1 LSIRSGG
8 YGHLGHSHLDDVL
21 MGNLYDHGV
30 VMRLVRYAL
39 PYRFWAVMA
48 FIGMVGHI
56 LTMVAQPIIIAWGI
70 NSFVLGVQGDS
81 DAWGSLS
88 LVGMIFLGNVLVN
101 MVFNFLQYIALA
113 RLTVNVLH
121 DLRTEMFAHLQNQA
135 TSFYDRNE
143 VGRIMSRIQN
153 DVHQLQEFTDVGITT
168 VGDIMMLVFI
178 AATMLYLDPILG
190 LATLSLIPL
199 LIITMIIWQ
208 KKSRPT
214 FLGVRMA
221 ISSVNG
227 NIQEN
232 VSGVRVTQSTNRQDV
247 NLVNFNTLNKKHLDM
262 TIHASWLSALLM
274 PVVETLTVLS
284 MGLVVVV
291 GGIRV
296 FDGALEVG
304 FLVAFL
310 IYVQRFFEP
319 IRMLTQQYTMFQR
332 AMASGARIF
341 ELLDIK
347 PEMNDKPDA
356 TELPLI
362 EGEVVFDNVSFGY
375 TPQEEVLHNI
385 DLHIKPGQNVAL
397 VGLTGAGKT
406 SLVALM
412 HRFYDVTGGA
422 IRIDGHDIRDVTRD
436 SLASQ
441 MSMVLQEPYLFS
453 MSIKDNIKY
462 RRTESTDEEVVAAA
476 TAVGAHDFI
485 MDIDDGYDT
494 MLQQRGSNLSM
505 GQRQLISF
513 ARAVVADPRII
524 VLDEATASIDSRTEG
539 VIQESLK
546 AVLRGRTS
554 VVIAHRLSTITS
566 ADVIVVLDQGKIIET
581 GPHEELLAKG
591 GLYATLYAMNFG
603 EPAPQYTN
611 GSDDQNGTGELRAPT
626 I

>member
-1 LSIRSGG
+1 MTTRSGG

-30 VMRLVRYAL
+30 VMRLARYGI
-39 PYRFWAVMA
+39 PYRFWALIA
-48 FIGMVGHI
+48 FVGMVGHI
-56 LTMVAQPIIIAWGI
+56 LTMVTQPIIIAWGI
-70 NSFVLGVQGDS
+70 NSFVLGVNGEE
-81 DAWGSLS
+81 DAWGNLS
-88 LVGMIFLGNVLVN
+88 VVGLIFLGNVLIN
-101 MVFNFLQYIALA
+101 MVFNFLQYVSLA
-113 RLTVNVLH
+113 RLTVDVLH

-168 VGDIMMLVFI
+168 VGDILMLLFI
-178 AATMLYLDPILG
+178 AGTMIYLDPILG
-190 LATLSLIPL
+190 LITLSLIPL
-199 LIITMIIWQ
+199 LLATMIIWQ

-221 ISSVNG
+221 ISAVNG
-227 NIQEN
+227 NLQEN
-232 VSGVRVTQSTNRQDV
+232 VSGVRVTQSANRQDV
-247 NLVNFNTLNKKHLDM
+247 NLGNFDTLNENHLDM
-262 TIHASWLSALLM
+262 TIRASFLSGMLM

-291 GGIRV
+291 GGLRV
-296 FDGALEVG
+296 YDGHLEIG

-347 PEMNDKPDA
+347 PEMNDKPGA
-356 TELPLI
+356 PLLPVVK
-362 EGEVVFDNVSFGY
+362 GEIVFDNVSFGY
-375 TPQEEVLHNI
+375 TPETEVLHNI
-385 DLHIKPGQNVAL
+385 NLLIEPGQNVAL

-422 IRIDGHDIRDVTRD
+422 IRVDGYDIRDVTRE
-436 SLASQ
+436 SLAGQ
-441 MSMVLQEPYLFS
+441 MSMVLQEPFLYS
-453 MSIKDNIKY
+453 MSIRDNIRY
-462 RRTESTDEEVVAAA
+462 RRIESTDEEVESAA
-476 TAVGAHDFI
+476 TAVGAHGFI
-485 MDIDDGYDT
+485 MEMENGYET
-494 MLQQRGSNLSM
+494 MLQQRGNNLSM

-524 VLDEATASIDSRTEG
+524 VLDEATASIDSRTEKI
-539 VIQESLK
+539 IQESLK
-546 AVLRGRTS
+546 AVLRGRTA

-566 ADVIVVLDQGKIIET
+566 ADVIVVLDQGRIIET
-581 GPHEELLAKG
+581 GSHTELLDKG

-603 EPAPQYTN
+603 ESGSLYAN
-611 GSDDQNGTGELRAPT
+611 GSSDQEGTSGLRAPT

>member
-1 LSIRSGG
+1 
-8 YGHLGHSHLDDVL
+8 

-30 VMRLVRYAL
+30 VMRLAKYGL
-39 PYRFWAVMA
+39 PYRFWALIA
-48 FIGMVGHI
+48 FVGMVGHI

-70 NSFVLGVQGDS
+70 NNFVLGVNGEE
-81 DAWGSLS
+81 DAWGNLS
-88 LVGMIFLGNVLVN
+88 VVGLIFLGNVLIN
-101 MVFNFLQYIALA
+101 MVFNFLQYVSLA
-113 RLTVNVLH
+113 RLTVDVLH

-168 VGDIMMLVFI
+168 VGDILMLLFI
-178 AATMLYLDPILG
+178 AGTMIYLDPVLG
-190 LATLSLIPL
+190 LVTLSLIPL
-199 LIITMIIWQ
+199 LLMTMITWQ

-221 ISSVNG
+221 ISAVNG
-227 NIQEN
+227 NLQEN

-247 NLVNFNTLNKKHLDM
+247 NLGNFDTLNQNHLNM
-262 TIHASWLSALLM
+262 TIRASFLSGLLM

-296 FDGALEVG
+296 YDGHLEVG

-356 TELPLI
+356 TELPLVK
-362 EGEVVFDNVSFGY
+362 GEVVFDNVSFGY
-375 TPQEEVLHNI
+375 TPETEVLHNI
-385 DLHIKPGQNVAL
+385 NLVIKPGQNVAL

-412 HRFYDVTGGA
+412 HRFYDVTDGA
-422 IRIDGHDIRDVTRD
+422 IRVDGHDLRDVTRE
-436 SLASQ
+436 SLAGQ
-441 MSMVLQEPYLFS
+441 MSMVLQEPFLYS
-453 MSIKDNIKY
+453 MSIRDNIRY
-462 RRTESTDEEVVAAA
+462 RRTESTDEEVESAAK
-476 TAVGAHDFI
+476 AVGAHEFI
-485 MDIDDGYDT
+485 MDLENGYDT
-494 MLQQRGSNLSM
+494 MLQQRGNNLSM
-505 GQRQLISF
+505 GQRQLVSF

-524 VLDEATASIDSRTEG
+524 VLDEATASIDSRTEKI
-539 VIQESLK
+539 IQESLK
-546 AVLRGRTS
+546 AVLQGRTA

-566 ADVIVVLDQGKIIET
+566 ADVIVVLDQGRIIET
-581 GPHEELLAKG
+581 GSHAELLDKG

-603 EPAPQYTN
+603 ETGVQYTN
-611 GSDDQNGTGELRAPT
+611 GSVDQDSGGGLRAPT

>member
-1 LSIRSGG
+1 
-8 YGHLGHSHLDDVL
+8 
-21 MGNLYDHGV
+21 
-30 VMRLVRYAL
+30 
-39 PYRFWAVMA
+39 
-48 FIGMVGHI
+48 
-56 LTMVAQPIIIAWGI
+56 
-70 NSFVLGVQGDS
+70 
-81 DAWGSLS
+81 
-88 LVGMIFLGNVLVN
+88 
-101 MVFNFLQYIALA
+101 
-113 RLTVNVLH
+113 
-121 DLRTEMFAHLQNQA
+121 MFEHLQNQA

-168 VGDIMMLVFI
+168 IGDILMLVFI
-178 AATMLYLDPILG
+178 AGTMLYLDAILG
-190 LATLSLIPL
+190 LVTLSLIPL
-199 LIITMIIWQ
+199 LGIIMIVWQ

-221 ISSVNG
+221 ISAVNG

-247 NLVNFNTLNKKHLDM
+247 NLVNFDTLNQAHLDKA
-262 TIHASWLSALLM
+262 IHASWLSAMLM
-274 PVVETLTVLS
+274 PVVEILTVLS

-296 FDGALEVG
+296 YDGQLELG
-304 FLVAFL
+304 FLIAFL

-319 IRMLTQQYTMFQR
+319 IRMLTMQYTMFQR

-341 ELLDIK
+341 ELLDIQ
-347 PEMNDKPDA
+347 PEMRDKPDA
-356 TELPLI
+356 VALPPI
-362 EGEVVFDNVSFGY
+362 KGEVVFDNVSFGY
-375 TPQEEVLHNI
+375 TAETEVLHNI
-385 DLHIKPGQNVAL
+385 DLHIQPGQNVAL

-422 IRIDGHDIRDVTRD
+422 IRVDGHDLRDVSRE
-436 SLASQ
+436 SLAGQ
-441 MSMVLQEPYLFS
+441 MSMVLQEPYLYS
-453 MSIKDNIKY
+453 MSIKDNIRY
-462 RRTESTDEEVVAAA
+462 RRTESTDEEVEAAA
-476 TAVGAHDFI
+476 RAVGAHEFI
-485 MDIDDGYDT
+485 MDMDNGYDT
-494 MLQQRGSNLSM
+494 MLQQRGNNLSM

-524 VLDEATASIDSRTEG
+524 VLDEATASIDSRTEKI
-539 VIQESLK
+539 IQESLK
-546 AVLRGRTS
+546 AVLRGRTA

-566 ADVIVVLDQGKIIET
+566 ADVIVVLDQGRIIET
-581 GPHEELLAKG
+581 GSHVELLAKG

-611 GSDDQNGTGELRAPT
+611 GSDEQDGSGGLRAPT

>member
-1 LSIRSGG
+1 LSTRSGG

-30 VMRLVRYAL
+30 VMRLAKYAL
-39 PYRFWAVMA
+39 PYRFWAIMA
-48 FIGMVGHI
+48 FVGMVGHI
-56 LTMVAQPIIIAWGI
+56 LTMVSQPIIIAWGI
-70 NSFVLGVQGDS
+70 NSFVLAVGGDS
-81 DAWGSLS
+81 DSWGSLS
-88 LVGMIFLGNVLVN
+88 TVGMIFMGNVLIN
-101 MVFNFLQYIALA
+101 MVFNFLQYISLA
-113 RLTVNVLH
+113 RVTVDVLH
-121 DLRTEMFAHLQNQA
+121 DLRTEMFEHLQNQA

-168 VGDIMMLVFI
+168 IGDILMLVFI
-178 AATMLYLDPILG
+178 AGTMLYLDAILG
-190 LATLSLIPL
+190 LVTLSLIPL
-199 LIITMIIWQ
+199 LGIIMVVWQ

-221 ISSVNG
+221 ISAVNG

-247 NLVNFNTLNKKHLDM
+247 NLVNFDTLNQSHLDKA
-262 TIHASWLSALLM
+262 IHASWLSAMLM
-274 PVVETLTVLS
+274 PVVEILTVLS

-296 FDGALEVG
+296 YDGQLELG
-304 FLVAFL
+304 FLIAFL

-319 IRMLTQQYTMFQR
+319 IRMLTMQYTMFQR

-341 ELLDIK
+341 ELLDIQ
-347 PEMNDKPDA
+347 PEMRDKPDA
-356 TELPLI
+356 VALPPI
-362 EGEVVFDNVSFGY
+362 KGEVVFDNVSFGY
-375 TPQEEVLHNI
+375 TAETEVLHNI
-385 DLHIKPGQNVAL
+385 DLHIQPGQKVAL

-422 IRIDGHDIRDVTRD
+422 IRVDGHDLRDVSRE
-436 SLASQ
+436 SLAGQ
-441 MSMVLQEPYLFS
+441 MSMVLQEPYLYS
-453 MSIKDNIKY
+453 MSIKDNIRY
-462 RRTESTDEEVVAAA
+462 RRTESTDEEVEAAA
-476 TAVGAHDFI
+476 RAVGAHEFI
-485 MDIDDGYDT
+485 MDMDNGYDT
-494 MLQQRGSNLSM
+494 MLQQRGNNLSM

-524 VLDEATASIDSRTEG
+524 VLDEATASIDSRTEKI
-539 VIQESLK
+539 IQESLK
-546 AVLRGRTS
+546 AVLRGRTA

-566 ADVIVVLDQGKIIET
+566 ADVIVVLDQGRIIET
-581 GPHEELLAKG
+581 GSHVELLAKG

-611 GSDDQNGTGELRAPT
+611 GSDEQDGSGGLRAPT

>member
-1 LSIRSGG
+1 MTTRSGG

-30 VMRLVRYAL
+30 VMRLVMYAL
-39 PYRFWAVMA
+39 PYRTWAIIA
-48 FIGMVGHI
+48 FVGMLGHI

-70 NSFVLGVQGDS
+70 NSFVLGIRGDS

-88 LVGMIFLGNVLVN
+88 LVGMIFLANVLVN
-101 MVFNFLQYIALA
+101 MVFNFLQYISLA

-168 VGDIMMLVFI
+168 VGDIMMLAFI
-178 AATMLYLDPILG
+178 GATMIYLDPILG
-190 LATLSLIPL
+190 LVTLSLIPL
-199 LIITMIIWQ
+199 LIITMITWQ

-221 ISSVNG
+221 ISAVNG

-232 VSGVRVTQSTNRQDV
+232 VSGVRVTQSTNRQEV
-247 NLVNFNTLNKKHLDM
+247 NLDNFDTLNKNHLDM
-262 TIHASWLSALLM
+262 TIHASYLSALLM

-296 FDGALEVG
+296 FDGELEVG

-347 PEMNDKPDA
+347 PEMTDKPDA
-356 TELPLI
+356 IELPLI
-362 EGEVVFDNVSFGY
+362 KGDVVFDNVSFGY

-385 DLHIKPGQNVAL
+385 ELHIQPGQNVAL

-412 HRFYDVTGGA
+412 HRFYDVTGGS
-422 IRIDGHDIRDVTRD
+422 IRIDGHDLRDVTRE
-436 SLASQ
+436 SLSGQ
-441 MSMVLQEPYLFS
+441 MSMVLQEPYLYS

-462 RRTESTDEEVVAAA
+462 RRVDATDEAVEAAA
-476 TAVGAHDFI
+476 KAVGAHEFI
-485 MDIDDGYDT
+485 MDMDDGYDS

-524 VLDEATASIDSRTEG
+524 VLDEATASIDSRTEKI
-539 VIQESLK
+539 IQESLK
-546 AVLRGRTS
+546 AVLHGRTA

-566 ADVIVVLDQGKIIET
+566 ADVIVVLDQGRIIET
-581 GPHEELLAKG
+581 GPHEELMAKG
-591 GLYATLYAMNFG
+591 GLYASLYAMNFG
-603 EPAPQYTN
+603 EPAPQYQN
-611 GSDDQNGTGELRAPT
+611 GSDDQNGTGGLRAPT